1 MIGILRPVIYLR
13 PRTDTGFQEHG
24 VNIAGF
30 MIGNGCPGWDVV
42 TCTPYSCGGGPGK
55 APVSPGDPPVTPG
68 ICSGGG
74 TEVAVDFRYGH
85 GLASQPTYANYVAN
99 CADQRAAKELQSYF
113 VPLLNMVLSRLTNQ
127 LPSNP

>member
-1 MIGILRPVIYLR
+1 MLRARI
-13 PRTDTGFQEHG
+13 QAHG

-55 APVSPGDPPVTPG
+55 APMSPGDPPVTPG

-85 GLASQPTYANYVAN
+85 ALASQPTYANYVAN
-99 CADQRAAKELQSYF
+99 CGDQRAAK
-113 VPLLNMVLSRLTNQ
+113 VLNPHHIALKLMY
-127 LPSNP
+127 